1 MRITLFLLVLLAG
14 CGEKQIVK
22 SNPPPTPV
30 PKVISVPYK
39 VYVPVPGEYLELCKW
54 RATAPPS
61 LAFEVARERKLC
73 LQKYEAQL
81 KRIRKIREKPVEET
95 TP

>member
-1 MRITLFLLVLLAG
+1 MRITMLLLVLLLG
-14 CGEKQIVK
+14 CQKKETVK
-22 SNPPPTPV
+22 TNPPTPV

-39 VYVPVPGEYLELCKW
+39 VYVPVPDEYLKLCKW

-61 LAFEVARERKLC
+61 LALEVARERKGC

-81 KRIRKIREKPVEET
+81 KRIGKIREKPVEET